1 MKYRTLGNTDLEL
14 STVSLG
20 CWAFMGGDL
29 WGNQEQHELDNI
41 VAAALDLGINL
52 FDTAEGYGDGCSE
65 QRLGQALAS
74 RRNSALIATKVSG
87 QHLAPGDLRKAC
99 ERSLTNLGTD
109 TIDLYQLHWP
119 NHSIPLADS
128 VGALTALQ
136 EEGKVREIGV
146 SNFGPLDLEELVHT
160 GRVESNQLLY
170 SMLARMIEHEVV
182 PRCIEHQLSI
192 LCYSPL
198 AQGLLSGKWKTA
210 DEVPESRA
218 RNRLFSCERPETVHD
233 EPGCEEQMFA
243 TLARIRE
250 IGSELGQSM
259 ATVALAWCL
268 HKPGVT
274 TVLAGARSP
283 EQVALNA
290 KAAQLELDSDTVRQL
305 DEASQPVKDWLGTNL
320 DILLTEKQARLR

>member
-1 MKYRTLGNTDLEL
+1 MKYRKLGNTDLDI

-29 WGNQEQHELDNI
+29 WGDQEQHELDDI
-41 VAAALDLGINL
+41 VGAALDVGINL
-52 FDTAEGYGDGCSE
+52 FDTAEGYGDGSSE
-65 QRLGQALAS
+65 QRLGRALGN

-87 QHLAPGDLRKAC
+87 QHIAPDDLRKAC
-99 ERSLTNLGTD
+99 ERSLKNLGSD

-128 VGALTALQ
+128 VGALKSLQ

-146 SNFGPLDLEELVHT
+146 SNFGPLDLEDLVST

-170 SMLARMIEHEVV
+170 SMLARMIEHDVV
-182 PRCIEHQLSI
+182 PRCVEHHLSI

-210 DEVPESRA
+210 DEVSESRA
-218 RNRLFSCERPETVHD
+218 RNRLFSNNRPETLHD
-233 EPGCEEQMFA
+233 EAGCEEEMFA
-243 TLARIRE
+243 SLAKIRE
-250 IGSELGQSM
+250 ISNELGQSM

-283 EQVALNA
+283 EQIALNA
-290 KAAQLELDSDTVRQL
+290 QAAELQLDSGIVDQL
-305 DEASQPVKDWLGTNL
+305 DAASQPVKDKLGTNL
-320 DILLTEKQARLR
+320 DILLTGERIRYR